1 MPQFDIFFYFNT
13 ILFFLTCFTVLY
25 FSMSFIFLPKVL
37 NVLKLRKQKLD
48 FLYKMSILYK
58 LRNSYIDGFF
68 FSKHISYL
76 TKFIKK
82 FFVNLNVFSKK

>member
-13 ILFFLTCFTVLY
+13 IFYFF
-25 FSMSFIFLPKVL
+25 MSFILLPKVL

-58 LRNSYIDGFF
+58 LRNNYIDGFF
-68 FSKHISYL
+68 FNKHIFYL
-76 TKFIKK
+76 TKFIKQ
-82 FFVNLNVFSKK
+82 FLVNLNVFGKK